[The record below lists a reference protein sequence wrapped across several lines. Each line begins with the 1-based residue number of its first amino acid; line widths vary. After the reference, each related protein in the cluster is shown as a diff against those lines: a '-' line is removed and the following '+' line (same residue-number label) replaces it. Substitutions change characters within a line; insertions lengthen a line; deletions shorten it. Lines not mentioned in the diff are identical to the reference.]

1 MGFIFNEVIMET
13 VDELMKIIDDSLDDE
28 YWIAKNPKRCLLNQ
42 YWNLENVP
50 GYVVEIYARDN
61 EKDHLFIA
69 DKEDSVNFHNG
80 LSMLNDRSMPNIL
93 WFKEL
98 YDRVTILGE
107 FYI

>member
-13 VDELMKIIDDSLDDE
+13 VDELMKIIDDSIDDE

-42 YWNLENVP
+42 YWDLENVP
-50 GYVVEIYARDN
+50 GYVVEIYDRDN

-69 DKEDSVNFHNG
+69 DKEDSINLHNG
-80 LSMLNDRSMPNIL
+80 WSLLRDRSMPDIL
-93 WFKEL
+93 WFKEP

>member
-1 MGFIFNEVIMET
+1 MLHLYSPQIALTLG

-50 GYVVEIYARDN
+50 GYVVEIY
-61 EKDHLFIA
+61 
-69 DKEDSVNFHNG
+69 
-80 LSMLNDRSMPNIL
+80 
-93 WFKEL
+93 
-98 YDRVTILGE
+98 DRVTILGE